1 MGGGFPMMLA
11 CPKKIK
17 KPNTNKEAKQI
28 KGKRAGAVFIDCSYL
43 RSKREV

>member
-1 MGGGFPMMLA
+1 MMLA

-28 KGKRAGAVFIDCSYL
+28 KGKRAGAMLIDCTYL

>member
-1 MGGGFPMMLA
+1 MMLA

-28 KGKRAGAVFIDCSYL
+28 KGKQAGAMLIDCTYL